1 MSNEPK
7 KGLIGKFFDWIAK
20 GRMDSTMAKLKRENP
35 QLAKN
40 IEERK
45 KIDDEIDRILA
56 KDHSDHWKK

>member
-20 GRMDSTMAKLKRENP
+20 GKIDSTMAKLKRENP

-40 IEERK
+40 IEAQKEAQNKISNALK
-45 KIDDEIDRILA
+45 KARY
-56 KDHSDHWKK
+56 

>member
-20 GRMDSTMAKLKRENP
+20 GKIDSTMAKLKRENP

-40 IEERK
+40 IEYRKSLDDEMDAILRK
-45 KIDDEIDRILA
+45 KLMD
-56 KDHSDHWKK
+56 KKG